1 MGRTSRK
8 NHGNRILISFT
19 GCLILLFAA
28 LPFTFAQRKQKQLN
42 ISAPLQELKY
52 SNHVY
57 LPEIKTVEFYN
68 RKKEQSFPVYT
79 LGSNEELLLTF
90 DDLRPGFR
98 NLFYS
103 VEHCDADWNSS
114 RLSPI
119 EYLESFPEER
129 INDYRSSFNTL
140 QKFTHYEITL
150 PNLSIKPKIAGNYL
164 LKVYEDAD
172 QRKLLLTRRF
182 YVLRPQLNIG
192 AEIIRSNQLDRRN
205 EYQKLNFV
213 VYTANLTIQNPYLD
227 IKTRVFQNRRD
238 DIIQSV
244 ERPSFIRSDQLVY
257 NDIHT
262 LNFEGINEFRRF
274 DIRSFRF
281 QSERIGSIK
290 RDSINQ
296 VFLSSESSSNRSA
309 YAFSFDENGAFF
321 IRSQEGSNSRT
332 EGDYAWI
339 NFRLSSPQPA
349 ENGAVYV
356 LGAFNDFQ
364 LREENKLT
372 YSENSKRF
380 EGKAFL
386 KQGIYDYQ
394 YIWVDKNGKR
404 DYSRF
409 EGNHFETE
417 NDYQILIYYRKPG
430 GRWDELVGFNQINSV
445 NR

>member
-1 MGRTSRK
+1 MGRTGRK
-8 NHGNRILISFT
+8 NHGNGILISLT
-19 GCLILLFAA
+19 GCLILLFAG
-28 LPFTFAQRKQKQLN
+28 LPYTFAQRKQKQLN
-42 ISAPLQELKY
+42 VSAPLQELKY

-79 LGSNEELLLTF
+79 LGSNEELLLSF

-238 DIIQSV
+238 DITQSV

-262 LNFEGINEFRRF
+262 LDFEGINEFRRF
-274 DIRSFRF
+274 DIRSFRY

-296 VFLSSESSSNRSA
+296 VFLSNESSNNRSA

-372 YSENSKRF
+372 YAESSKRF
-380 EGKAFL
+380 EGNAFL

-430 GRWDELVGFNQINSV
+430 ARWDELVGFNQINSV

>member
-150 PNLSIKPKIAGNYL
+150 PNFSIKPKIPGNYL
-164 LKVYEDAD
+164 LKVYEDSD

-213 VYTANLTIQNPYLD
+213 VYTANLIIQNPYLD

-238 DIIQSV
+238 DITQSV

-262 LNFEGINEFRRF
+262 LDFEGINEFRRF

-281 QSERIGSIK
+281 QSERVGSIK

-296 VFLSSESSSNRSA
+296 VFLSNESSNNRSA

-356 LGAFNDFQ
+356 FGAFNDFQ

-372 YSENSKRF
+372 YSESSKRF

-404 DYSRF
+404 DYTRF

-430 GRWDELVGFNQINSV
+430 ARWDELVGFNQINSA

>member
-164 LKVYEDAD
+164 LKVYEDSD

-213 VYTANLTIQNPYLD
+213 VYTANLIIQNPYLD

-262 LNFEGINEFRRF
+262 LDFEGINEFRRF

-372 YSENSKRF
+372 YSESSKRF

-404 DYSRF
+404 DYTRF

-430 GRWDELVGFNQINSV
+430 ARWDELVGFNQINSV

>member
-192 AEIIRSNQLDRRN
+192 AEIIRSNQLERRN

-213 VYTANLTIQNPYLD
+213 VYTANLIIQNPYLD

-262 LNFEGINEFRRF
+262 LDFEGINEFRRF

-281 QSERIGSIK
+281 KSERIGSIK

-372 YSENSKRF
+372 YSESSKRF

-404 DYSRF
+404 DYTRF

-430 GRWDELVGFNQINSV
+430 ARWDELVGFNQINSV

>member
-192 AEIIRSNQLDRRN
+192 AEIIRSNQLNRRN

-262 LNFEGINEFRRF
+262 LDFEGINEFRRF

-372 YSENSKRF
+372 YSESSKRF

-394 YIWVDKNGKR
+394 YIWVDKNGKK

-430 GRWDELVGFNQINSV
+430 ARWDELVGFNQINSV

>member
-372 YSENSKRF
+372 YSESSKRF

-404 DYSRF
+404 DYTRF

>member
-1 MGRTSRK
+1 MGRTGRK
-8 NHGNRILISFT
+8 NHGNGILISLT
-19 GCLILLFAA
+19 GCLILLFAG
-28 LPFTFAQRKQKQLN
+28 LPYTFAQRKQKQLN
-42 ISAPLQELKY
+42 VSAPLQELKY

-79 LGSNEELLLTF
+79 LGSNEELLLSF

-98 NLFYS
+98 NLYYS

-192 AEIIRSNQLDRRN
+192 AEINRSNQLDRRN

-227 IKTRVFQNRRD
+227 IKTKIFQNGRED
-238 DIIQSV
+238 LAQSV
-244 ERPSFIRSDQLVY
+244 ERPSYVRADQLLY
-257 NDIHT
+257 NDVHT
-262 LNFEGINEFRRF
+262 LDFNGLNEFRRF
-274 DIRSFRF
+274 DMRSLRY
-281 QSERIGSIK
+281 QSERVASIS
-290 RDSINQ
+290 RDSLNTVVLTPEPSYQ
-296 VFLSSESSSNRSA
+296 LQA
-309 YAFSFDENGAFF
+309 YAFNFDENGAFF
-321 IRSQEGSNSRT
+321 IRSQEGRNSAT
-332 EGDYAWI
+332 EGDYAWVQ
-339 NFRLSSPQPA
+339 FRLNAGKPA
-349 ENGAVYV
+349 ESGDAYL

-364 LREENKLT
+364 LLEENKMT
-372 YSENSKRF
+372 YMESSRRF
-380 EGKAFL
+380 YGKAFL

-394 YIWVDKNGKR
+394 FVWVNAAGER
-404 DYSRF
+404 DYTQF
-409 EGNHFETE
+409 EGSHFETE
-417 NDYQILIYYRKPG
+417 NNYQILFYYRKPG
-430 GRWDELVGFNQINSV
+430 GRWDELVGYTQINSV